1 VDLSSLPAWNA
12 ALNAVAAALLL
23 RGRALVRRGEIA
35 AHRATMLCAFGVS
48 TLFLIS
54 YVVHKISR
62 DFENTPF
69 HAEGLAKAAYLALL
83 FSHVVLAMAVPPLAL
98 ALILFGLRG
107 QIARH
112 RRLARF
118 AWPVW
123 MYVSVTGVAI
133 YALLY
138 HLNPAP

>member
-1 VDLSSLPAWNA
+1 MDLSSLPAWNA

-23 RGRALVRRGEIA
+23 RGRALARRGEIA
-35 AHRATMLCAFGVS
+35 AHRATMLCAFAVS
-48 TLFLIS
+48 TLFLTS
-54 YVVHKISR
+54 YVIHKVSR
-62 DFENTPF
+62 DFESTPF
-69 HAEGLAKAAYLALL
+69 HAVGLAKAAYLALL
-83 FSHVVLAMAVPPLAL
+83 FSHVALAMTVPPLAL
-98 ALILFGLRG
+98 TLVVFGLRG

-133 YALLY
+133 YVLLY
-138 HLNPAP
+138 HLNPAA

>member
-1 VDLSSLPAWNA
+1 MDLSSLPAWNA

-23 RGRALVRRGEIA
+23 RGRALARRGEIA
-35 AHRATMLCAFGVS
+35 AHRATMLGAFAVS

-54 YVVHKISR
+54 YVIHKVSR
-62 DFENTPF
+62 HFESTTF
-69 HAEGLAKAAYLALL
+69 HAVGLAKAAYLTLL
-83 FSHVVLAMAVPPLAL
+83 FSHVALAMAVPPLAL
-98 ALILFGLRG
+98 TLIFFGLRG

-123 MYVSVTGVAI
+123 MYVSVTGVVI
-133 YALLY
+133 YVLLY
-138 HLNPAP
+138 RLNPAA